1 MLLDKDHALLIS
13 KPNHLLKNNDSR
25 VMIED
30 ASDAILTFYENNMTK
45 INGQVVIV
53 RSKED
58 EALAA
63 SIRNSADKALFV
75 FSDKYTVTSYFSGTC
90 QRVPFTKALIARSLL
105 N

>member
-1 MLLDKDHALLIS
+1 MLSDKDHELLIS
-13 KPNHLLKNNDSR
+13 KPNQLLKNNDSR

-30 ASDAILTFYENNMTK
+30 ASDAILKFYEDNMAK
-45 INGQVVIV
+45 IDGQVVIV

-58 EALAA
+58 ESLAA

-75 FSDKYTVTSYFSGTC
+75 FSDKYSVTSYFSGTC
-90 QRVPFTKALIARSLL
+90 QRVPLTKALITRSLF